1 MQTATDVAR
10 FLVQQFIDIGKP
22 ATNMKIQKLLYYAW
36 IEYYKKTSGSYLFND
51 EISAWKFGPVVEAVY
66 REYRIFAGTPITF
79 TNKPVHILSQ
89 SVQEFLTKFAT
100 RYADKTA
107 RQLMMESHEDG
118 SAWHKNY
125 SDEDRGR
132 KIPFSDIIELE
143 CK

>member
-10 FLVQQFIDIGKP
+10 FLVQKFIDMGKP

-36 IEYYKKTSGSYLFND
+36 INYYKESSGSYLFND
-51 EISAWKFGPVVEAVY
+51 EISAWKFGPVVETVY

-79 TNKPVHILSQ
+79 TNKPVHQLSQ
-89 SVQEFLTKFAT
+89 PVQKFLIDFSTEY
-100 RYADKTA
+100 RDKTA
-107 RQLMMESHEDG
+107 RQLMMESHGEG

-125 SDEDRGR
+125 DDVNRGR

-143 CK
+143 CQ